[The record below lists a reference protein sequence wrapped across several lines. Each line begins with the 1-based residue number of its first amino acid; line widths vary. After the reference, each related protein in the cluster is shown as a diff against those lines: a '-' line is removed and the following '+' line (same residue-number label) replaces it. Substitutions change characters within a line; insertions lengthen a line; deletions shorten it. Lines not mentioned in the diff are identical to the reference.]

1 MSSKKAKVAPGP
13 RRGRPPKVVDPHRF
27 LLILPGAVVENLDA
41 WVDELKASTPGGSA
55 ITRADLIR
63 DLLAKALE
71 GRGKKG
77 KR

>member
-1 MSSKKAKVAPGP
+1 MVAT
-13 RRGRPPKVVDPHRF
+13 V
-27 LLILPGAVVENLDA
+27 DA
-41 WVDELKASTPGGSA
+41 WVAELQASTPGGSA